1 MKMVFLVPRYI
12 PGTVPEEYRL
22 VRETPLR
29 DEDELRVDKKKKK
42 NTNGKNNPSMTNK

>member
-1 MKMVFLVPRYI
+1 MVFLVPRYI

-42 NTNGKNNPSMTNK
+42 IPTEKITPV